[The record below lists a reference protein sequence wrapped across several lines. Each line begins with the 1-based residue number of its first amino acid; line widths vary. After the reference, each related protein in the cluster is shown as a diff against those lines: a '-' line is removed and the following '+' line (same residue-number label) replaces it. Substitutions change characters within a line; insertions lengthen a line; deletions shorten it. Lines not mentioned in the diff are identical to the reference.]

1 MKYIFKPSLYLGLF
15 FILCGCGRKNDFGS
29 KVDDNSIPIAL
40 SEKEEDMIGEFVQK
54 ELFTTFKLN
63 KFAFDNQRFYSNGSG
78 GYGTMLENI
87 LEHLDSLKFV
97 DYMHTDTIGY
107 YLLGIVKSQRT
118 NDGLI
123 VGMKPNFNGDM
134 EIVVVENVLLDW
146 DYPRRLTI
154 KIDAQL
160 FKYLYDKK
168 NETDWAGEI
177 GEIME
182 PIEYTDSE
190 KTIGVY
196 YMRART
202 YIRSNS
208 SLEDFR
214 YYKIVLQSV
223 NFFNNQWK
231 EVEFSEITESVYN
244 DAFASYN

>member
-1 MKYIFKPSLYLGLF
+1 M
-15 FILCGCGRKNDFGS
+15 
-29 KVDDNSIPIAL
+29 
-40 SEKEEDMIGEFVQK
+40 
-54 ELFTTFKLN
+54 
-63 KFAFDNQRFYSNGSG
+63 
-78 GYGTMLENI
+78 
-87 LEHLDSLKFV
+87 
-97 DYMHTDTIGY
+97 
-107 YLLGIVKSQRT
+107 
-118 NDGLI
+118 
-123 VGMKPNFNGDM
+123 
-134 EIVVVENVLLDW
+134 
-146 DYPRRLTI
+146 I

-160 FKYLYDKK
+160 FKYLYDKQ

-182 PIEYTDSE
+182 PIEYTDDE

-231 EVEFSEITESVYN
+231 EVEFSEIDESVFN
-244 DAFASYN
+244 AAFVSYD